1 MSQENFTDPF
11 LRERYGIRDRNR
23 PAWVYPA
30 IAVAVV
36 GGSWLFWSA
45 NHYSHPETRSS
56 LVSFAASDA
65 KSIQVTYSL
74 VFKSKNLAHQCRLIA
89 RDYSANVVGELTDSI
104 PAGVSS
110 ITRTVAIPTRLKA
123 VNAGIE
129 SCRP

>member
-11 LRERYGIRDRNR
+11 LRDRYGIKDRNR

-30 IAVAVV
+30 ITVAVV

-45 NHYSHPETRSS
+45 NHYSF
-56 LVSFAASDA
+56 VASDA

-104 PAGVSS
+104 PAGVRS